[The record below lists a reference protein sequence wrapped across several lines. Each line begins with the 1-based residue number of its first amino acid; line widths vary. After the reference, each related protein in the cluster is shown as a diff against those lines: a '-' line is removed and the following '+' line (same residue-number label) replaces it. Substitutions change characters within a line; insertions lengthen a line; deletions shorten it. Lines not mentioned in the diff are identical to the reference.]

1 VGSGGTHYGD
11 ELDLY
16 LNQLLDEALDEP
28 RPGGDAPSRP
38 EVDKKRSPVIASN
51 ASLDFDTQEQDGG

>member
-28 RPGGDAPSRP
+28 RPGGDAP
-38 EVDKKRSPVIASN
+38 PVIASN